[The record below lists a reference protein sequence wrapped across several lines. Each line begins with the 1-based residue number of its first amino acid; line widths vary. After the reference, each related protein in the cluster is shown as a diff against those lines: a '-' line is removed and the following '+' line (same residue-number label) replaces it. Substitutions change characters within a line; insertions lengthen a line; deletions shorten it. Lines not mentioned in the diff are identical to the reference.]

1 MFPSHPN
8 GVKTK
13 KEKNQ
18 ISPDGTTAYLAYLD
32 TTYASV
38 IVQPIDPSTFEAKGS
53 AITIRKAREVSGI
66 VAQNDGFAVLVKID
80 TDAPGIPFPIAT
92 IVRYKGTTLAWER
105 PINGPSVP
113 SEAGV
118 GISPTHNVVDRKR
131 LRRIE
136 IDKPRPKRRSSL
148 LRKG

>member
-1 MFPSHPN
+1 M
-8 GVKTK
+8 
-13 KEKNQ
+13 
-18 ISPDGTTAYLAYLD
+18 AYLD

-38 IVQPIDPSTFEAKGS
+38 VVQPIDPSTFEAKGS

-92 IVRYKGTTLAWER
+92 IIRYKGTTRAWER

-113 SEAGV
+113 PLGSV
-118 GISPTHNVVDRKR
+118 GISPTHK
-131 LRRIE
+131 L
-136 IDKPRPKRRSSL
+136 
-148 LRKG
+148 